1 MKKTENWRRVGANKE
16 TDATENFFGDIK
28 LLLTDCLSSSQGFQ
42 REAPP
47 GASWPFGAGL
57 GSAKGKSQKG
67 QEEPASGRSRQFSS
81 SVVRLCKLWVWSGG
95 SPRSLFAHKIPGG
108 YKDSVPVLESH
119 SSPGWPRAR
128 WPRAS
133 HRLHL
138 DDGRHD
144 LHQGWTIHQMH
155 GKQGWKGVPNTSTTA
170 RSWLCS
176 SETT

>member
-67 QEEPASGRSRQFSS
+67 QEEPASGRSRWLQGQCSS
-81 SVVRLCKLWVWSGG
+81 FREPQL
-95 SPRSLFAHKIPGG
+95 
-108 YKDSVPVLESH
+108 
-119 SSPGWPRAR
+119 
-128 WPRAS
+128 
-133 HRLHL
+133 
-138 DDGRHD
+138 
-144 LHQGWTIHQMH
+144 
-155 GKQGWKGVPNTSTTA
+155 
-170 RSWLCS
+170 SWLAQGKVATGLPQQQNAS
-176 SETT
+176 SGKPQLHAGHNG